1 MGRHESMRRD
11 GALRVHIV
19 PSTSNSTPRSCW
31 KSAVMGRR
39 RLLPITTLL
48 LASCSL
54 VSHTRVVDL
63 GAFAASPTSEK
74 KEARELH
81 RRRDAAMIGLGTSTV
96 AAGVLNSNPLPATA
110 GGVVDIIAEARK
122 KAREEKNKPGIWN
135 PDTFKV
141 NTQNFNATNLQGFLP
156 TVLLVRRS
164 YATIL
169 VQLENPKIN
178 ITSPITYQLLR
189 EQNRIEPNKLLRRD
203 AFRTKLWLFDQKK
216 QDAAQNAYNR
226 LMRSV
231 DDADVQWL
239 VISRNEGLVDKSAV
253 RVAKKN
259 VEAVMDCID
268 ILVDL
273 VPQEELD
280 IAQTLADTKSI
291 PVLKLPV
298 ADRYKRT
305 GNNTVAFTED
315 EPIPGTN
322 LIEVNETGRLSE
334 RLLANLT
341 ITTRKSSDK

>member
-1 MGRHESMRRD
+1 
-11 GALRVHIV
+11 
-19 PSTSNSTPRSCW
+19 
-31 KSAVMGRR
+31 
-39 RLLPITTLL
+39 
-48 LASCSL
+48 
-54 VSHTRVVDL
+54 
-63 GAFAASPTSEK
+63 
-74 KEARELH
+74 
-81 RRRDAAMIGLGTSTV
+81 
-96 AAGVLNSNPLPATA
+96 
-110 GGVVDIIAEARK
+110 
-122 KAREEKNKPGIWN
+122 
-135 PDTFKV
+135 
-141 NTQNFNATNLQGFLP
+141 
-156 TVLLVRRS
+156 
-164 YATIL
+164 
-169 VQLENPKIN
+169 
-178 ITSPITYQLLR
+178 
-189 EQNRIEPNKLLRRD
+189 
-203 AFRTKLWLFDQKK
+203 
-216 QDAAQNAYNR
+216 
-226 LMRSV
+226 MRSV